1 MPHECT
7 NCSHIF
13 ADGSKEMLSGC
24 PDCGGHKFQFR
35 PPDQQHPSV
44 TNTAKQPDS
53 QHTDQSRSSQT
64 HTDSS
69 SHDSSPRTQREN
81 ASRSISA
88 ESEDVAQADARSDV
102 VSVDELQAASRHI
115 PNSAE
120 NGEIYPE
127 RSSDKGQNSR
137 ENSEPDTDLIGLRN
151 ELNQQFESIKIVA
164 PGEYEINLME
174 LYDRSEYIISLQEDG
189 RYVINVPGSS

>member
-120 NGEIYPE
+120 N
-127 RSSDKGQNSR
+127 R